1 MRRDLE
7 TWLSHS
13 GAEEN
18 LQKLLLATA
27 GACAKI
33 SGLVRAGELA
43 GVLGTAGTDNV
54 QGEVQKTLDVL
65 ANDVMLD
72 VAESCGVL
80 AGAASEEED
89 NPVWFAGREDA
100 PYLMLFDP
108 LDGSSNIDINVS
120 IGTIVSVLKKPDG
133 ASSGVGPFLQKGR
146 EQKAAC
152 YSVYGPQTQL
162 VVTVGAGVTGFTL
175 DPDSGAWLE
184 TAADMTIPEATKE
197 FSINMSNMRHW
208 QGPVMLYIRDCLA
221 GKEGPREKDFNMR
234 WVAAMVADVH
244 RIMSRGGIF
253 MYPKD
258 ARDPNKP
265 GKLRLMYEGN
275 PMSMLVE
282 QAGGAAYNGMQDI
295 LDVEPTELHQRVAV
309 MMGSKE
315 EVDVLRKAHAEKAA
329 DPAGA
334 SA

>member
-7 TWLSHS
+7 AWLKDS
-13 GAEEN
+13 GAGED
-18 LQKLLLATA
+18 LQTLLLAAA

-33 SGLVRAGELA
+33 SALVRAGELA
-43 GVLGTAGTDNV
+43 GVLGSAGTGNV

-65 ANDVMLD
+65 ANDVMLKMCRD
-72 VAESCGVL
+72 AGVL

-89 NPVWFAGREDA
+89 EPVWFGDRAGA

-108 LDGSSNIDINVS
+108 LDGSSNIDVNVS
-120 IGTIVSVLKKPDG
+120 IGTIISVLERPDG
-133 ASSGVGPFLQKGR
+133 AGSGVGPFLQKGR
-146 EQKAAC
+146 QQKAAA

-162 VVTVGAGVTGFTL
+162 IVTVGKGATGFTL
-175 DPDSGAWLE
+175 DAESGRWLE
-184 TAADMTIPEATKE
+184 TAPKMAIPEATRE

-208 QGPVMLYIRDCLA
+208 ESPVMLYIRDCLA
-221 GKEGPREKDFNMR
+221 GKQGPRGKDFNMR

-244 RIMSRGGIF
+244 RIMSRGGVF
-253 MYPKD
+253 MYPRD
-258 ARDPNKP
+258 ARDPSKP

-275 PMSMLVE
+275 PMSLLVE
-282 QAGGAAYNGMQDI
+282 QAGGAAFNGIEDI

-315 EVDVLRKAHAEKAA
+315 EVDVLRKAHAEKVDAA
-329 DPAGA
+329 V
-334 SA
+334 SV